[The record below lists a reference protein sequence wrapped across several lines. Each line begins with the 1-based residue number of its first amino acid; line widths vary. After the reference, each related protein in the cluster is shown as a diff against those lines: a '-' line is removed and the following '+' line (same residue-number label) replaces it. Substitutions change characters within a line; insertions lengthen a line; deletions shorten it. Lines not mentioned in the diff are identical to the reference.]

1 MYRNPILVRKISHL
15 TDARY
20 FAAMGVDWISIAL
33 DQDPASFMRWH
44 AIREWVEGLQ
54 LLAEIPSGDESLFA
68 KTIIDAHP
76 DGLLVLGDSSYTIPE
91 DVTHFMDVRWNAFGH
106 IPEHVKVILPYMPGE
121 SLALPAAISDPAN
134 VFLEASWTPQNLSSL
149 LETGFEGGICLT
161 GGQEDATGVR
171 DYEEMDQLFD
181 CLAAY

>member
-33 DQDPASFMRWH
+33 DQDPASFMQWH

-76 DGLLVLGDSSYTIPE
+76 DGILVLGDPPYTLPE
-91 DVTHFMDVRWNAFGH
+91 DVEYFLEVTNHTV
-106 IPEHVKVILPYMPGE
+106 IPASSKVKIILPYTPGNAFVMPAE
-121 SLALPAAISDPAN
+121 IADPRQ
-134 VFLEASWTPQNLSSL
+134 VFLESAWTPETLSSL
-149 LETGFEGGICLT
+149 LDSGYNGGICLT

-181 CLAAY
+181 CLSAY